1 MKLMRHK
8 VTGRIGEYPDHFN
21 TLFPSLELA
30 EETPCVDCIPEVEY
44 EDEFYD
50 YEMET
55 LDDE

>member
-1 MKLMRHK
+1 MRHK